1 MTQPVIVVVDND
13 LPFLELLHDLL
24 TEEGFRVIP
33 HAERHGA
40 ATLSRQQQPDPVI
53 LDIRLEHPEAG
64 WEVLDLIRLAPG
76 TVQIPV
82 IICFADSNLHKK
94 AAVLQDQRCELLEN
108 RFDLDRLVSTV
119 NTALDAI
126 RRNPEA
132 HRDEPAG

>member
-1 MTQPVIVVVDND
+1 MAQPVIVVADND
-13 LPFLELLHDLL
+13 LPFLELLQDLL
-24 TEEGFRVIP
+24 TEEGFRMIP

-132 HRDEPAG
+132 HRDESAG